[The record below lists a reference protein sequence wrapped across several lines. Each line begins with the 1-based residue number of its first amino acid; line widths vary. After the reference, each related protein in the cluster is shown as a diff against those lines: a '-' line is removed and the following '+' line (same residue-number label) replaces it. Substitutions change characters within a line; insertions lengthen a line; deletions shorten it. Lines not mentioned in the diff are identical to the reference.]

1 MPLTINTNQG
11 SLNTQRNL
19 NKSQSGL
26 SSSLQRLSSGL
37 RINSA
42 KDDAAGL
49 AISQRF
55 TSQIRGLN
63 QAQRNANDGISV
75 AQVAEGALDE
85 TTNALQRI
93 RELAIQ
99 SANGSNGQGERNAL
113 NAEASQL
120 IAEIDRIAN
129 TTRFGSSKLLD
140 GSFGATAFQVGARAN
155 EIITVSIGD
164 ARAASLGTNFLI
176 ADGTV
181 TGNASNAGTTIAVNG
196 IAAEVNLRFF
206 TNTSSTANISYAIN
220 SGADAIA
227 SAINAA
233 ANAIGITATAS
244 NSATLSAFANPIAGT
259 ITFTLNGAAVSG
271 DVTTNDYSG
280 LVTGINSV
288 SDTTGVTASLNNQ
301 VITLNTADGRNIDIS
316 DFINTNPLGGIQRVT
331 LTSQGGTARVLTE
344 LANDSSISTGTLTL
358 TSSAGAFRTTGA
370 SANVF
375 AIAGVNNSAVNT
387 VAGINLSTTDG
398 SQSALAV
405 VDSALDSISS
415 QRASLGAVQNR
426 LESTIANL
434 SNVSEN
440 VSAARSRITDA
451 DFAAETSALSKNQI
465 LQQAGISVLSQ
476 ANSLPQQVLSL
487 LQ

>member
-1 MPLTINTNQG
+1 LPQVINTNQA
-11 SLNTQRNL
+11 SLTAQRNL

-26 SSSLQRLSSGL
+26 NTSLQRLSSGL

-63 QAQRNANDGISV
+63 QASRNANDGISV

-99 SANGSNGQGERNAL
+99 SANGSNGAGERAAL
-113 NAEASQL
+113 NGESAQL
-120 IAEIDRIAN
+120 IEEIDRIAN
-129 TTRFGSSKLLD
+129 TTRFGSRKLLD

-155 EIITVSIGD
+155 ETITVSVGD
-164 ARAASLGTNFLI
+164 ARAASLVTNFLI

-227 SAINAA
+227 TAINNA

-244 NSATLSAFANPIAGT
+244 NSATLSTFVNPIAGT

-271 DVTTNDYSG
+271 DVTTNDYRG

-288 SDTTGVTASLNNQ
+288 SDTTGVTASLSNQ
-301 VITLNTADGRNIDIS
+301 IITLNTVDGRNIDIS
-316 DFINTNPLGGIQRVT
+316 DFINTNPLGGAQRVT
-331 LTSQGGTARVLTE
+331 LTSQGGTARVLIE
-344 LANDSSISTGTLTL
+344 LANDSSIATGTLTL
-358 TSSAGAFRTTGA
+358 TSSAGAFSTTGA

-387 VAGINLSTTDG
+387 VADINISTTAG
-398 SQSALAV
+398 AQSALAV
-405 VDSALDSISS
+405 VDAALDTISS

-426 LESTIANL
+426 LESTITNLANI
-434 SNVSEN
+434 SEN

-451 DFAAETSALSKNQI
+451 DFAAETSALTKNQI

-476 ANSLPQQVLSL
+476 ANSLPQQVLAL